1 LDTDEGDEEGTMN
14 RQRTT
19 SKRLLLGITMAVT
32 TLAVVGTPPAAVAT
46 EVPDQVIAWNV
57 NATQALI
64 VNANLGTGALVHLA
78 IVHGAIYDAVNSID
92 GRFEPY
98 LGSLAAERWYSKN
111 AAAASAAYHV
121 LSGLVPT
128 QQATLDGWYA
138 TSLSAIPDGPAKDGG
153 VEVGRLAADQ
163 MLEAREDDGRFGPFR
178 FPVGDDPGEWR
189 PVLPLFVN
197 DPNAWVKDVRPFMIL
212 SNSQFRSDGPLA
224 MSSDEYAAEFEQV
237 KTLGRATGS
246 TRTPDQTDQAL
257 FWADNAFAMWSRI
270 FRQLAASNGLSVA
283 DNARLFAMLYL
294 TAADAQITVWGDKA
308 FYHFWRP
315 ITAIREAEFDGNPA
329 TIDEDGWLPLVA
341 TPPYPEHPSGHA
353 AVSGSF
359 VKTLESFFGTD
370 TMSFSAFSN
379 VSLTTRTF
387 TRFSQAIKEIINA
400 RIYAGIH
407 FRTAD
412 VQSYVIAKKVARWRE
427 ERFFQPVPA

>member
-1 LDTDEGDEEGTMN
+1 MN
-14 RQRTT
+14 GHTT
-19 SKRLLLGITMAVT
+19 RSTRLLLGITLSISMVT
-32 TLAVVGTPPAAVAT
+32 VGASAPTAIAA
-46 EVPDQVIAWNV
+46 EIPDQVIAWNE

-92 GRFEPY
+92 GRYEPY
-98 LGSLAAERWYSKN
+98 LGSVAAHGWYSEN

-121 LSGLVPT
+121 LRGLVPA
-128 QQATLDGWYA
+128 QQGTLDGWFA
-138 TSLSAIPDGPAKDGG
+138 ASLAVIPDGPAEDGG

-163 MLEAREDDGRFGPFR
+163 MLSARENDGRFGSFR
-178 FPVGDDPGEWR
+178 FPVGDAPGEWR
-189 PVLPLFVN
+189 PVLPLFVS
-197 DPNAWVKDVRPFMIL
+197 DPNAWVKDVKPFMIL
-212 SNSQFRSDGPLA
+212 SNSQFRSDGPLP
-224 MSSDEYAAEFEQV
+224 MSSDAYAAEFEQV

-270 FRQLAASNGLSVA
+270 FRQVAAANGLSVA
-283 DNARLFAMLYL
+283 NNARLFAMLYL

-308 FYHFWRP
+308 FYRFWRP
-315 ITAIREAEFDGNPA
+315 ITAIREAEFDGNPD
-329 TIDEDGWLPLVA
+329 TSDEDGWLPLIA
-341 TPPYPEHPSGHA
+341 TPPYPEHPSGHS

-359 VKTLESFFGTD
+359 VETLQGFFGTD
-370 TMSFSAFSN
+370 QMAFSAFSN

-387 TRFSQAIKEIINA
+387 TRFSQAIKEILNA

-412 VQSYVIAKKVARWRE
+412 VQSYVIAKKVAHWRE
-427 ERFFQPVPA
+427 ANYFRPA

>member
-1 LDTDEGDEEGTMN
+1 MN
-14 RQRTT
+14 GHTT
-19 SKRLLLGITMAVT
+19 RSTRLLLGITLSVSMVT
-32 TLAVVGTPPAAVAT
+32 AGASAPTAIAA
-46 EVPDQVIAWNV
+46 EIPDQVIAWNE

-92 GRFEPY
+92 RRYEPY
-98 LGSLAAERWYSKN
+98 LGSVAAHGWYSEN

-121 LSGLVPT
+121 LSGLVPA
-128 QQATLDGWYA
+128 QQGTLDGWFA
-138 TSLSAIPDGPAKDGG
+138 ASLALIPDGPAEDGG
-153 VEVGRLAADQ
+153 VEVGRLAAAQ
-163 MLEAREDDGRFGPFR
+163 MLEARENDGRFGSFR

-197 DPNAWVKDVRPFMIL
+197 DPNAWVKDVTPFMIL

-224 MSSDEYAAEFEQV
+224 MSSEAYAAEFEQV

-246 TRTPDQTDQAL
+246 TRTPDQTDQGL

-270 FRQLAASNGLSVA
+270 FRQLATTNGLSAA

-329 TIDEDGWLPLVA
+329 TIDEDGWLPLIA
-341 TPPYPEHPSGHA
+341 TPPYPEHPSGHS

-359 VKTLESFFGTD
+359 VETLQGFFGTD
-370 TMSFSAFSN
+370 RMAFSAFSN

-387 TRFSQAIKEIINA
+387 TRFSQAIKEILNA

-412 VQSYVIAKKVARWRE
+412 VQSYVIAKRVAHWRE
-427 ERFFQPVPA
+427 ANYFRPA